1 MLKNINQPKETM
13 FTRDAMIKGIAKA
26 TAKDKAKKNQPK
38 ETMTNT
44 ELMQVAET
52 IRSQIHPHVLMCSAA
67 RNFGAFENEQG
78 LYGIQFKIS
87 NTSKYKFATVR
98 ITLNGADLYDI
109 EIKNIRGRIV
119 ESKTDIYCDQ
129 LSSILESMWEKKEIV
144 NKWTK
149 KELKY
154 A

>member
-1 MLKNINQPKETM
+1 MFNESRKET
-13 FTRDAMIKGIAKA
+13 
-26 TAKDKAKKNQPK
+26 KN
-38 ETMTNT
+38 MTNN
-44 ELMQVAET
+44 EMMQVSET
-52 IRSQIHPHVLMCSAA
+52 IRSQIHPTVLMCAAA
-67 RNFGAFENEQG
+67 RNYGAYENEKG

-87 NTSKYKFATVR
+87 NTSKYKFATIR

-129 LSSILESMWEKKEIV
+129 LSSILESMWEKKEIL

-149 KELKY
+149 KELMF

>member
-1 MLKNINQPKETM
+1 MFNIKNKSTE
-13 FTRDAMIKGIAKA
+13 GV
-26 TAKDKAKKNQPK
+26 
-38 ETMTNT
+38 TMTNS
-44 ELMQVAET
+44 EMMQVAET
-52 IRSQIHPHVLMCSAA
+52 IRSQIHPTVLMCSAS
-67 RNFGAFENEQG
+67 RNFGAYENEIG
-78 LYGIQFKIS
+78 MYGIQFKIS

-98 ITLNGADLYDI
+98 ITLNGHDLYNM

-119 ESKTDIYCDQ
+119 DSKTDIYCDQ

-144 NKWTK
+144 NRWTK

>member
-1 MLKNINQPKETM
+1 
-13 FTRDAMIKGIAKA
+13 
-26 TAKDKAKKNQPK
+26 
-38 ETMTNT
+38 MTNT

-98 ITLNGADLYDI
+98 IILNGCDLYDI

-119 ESKTDIYCDQ
+119 DSKTDIYCDQ
-129 LSSILESMWEKKEIV
+129 LSNILENMWEKKELLKRW
-144 NKWTK
+144 NK
-149 KELKY
+149 KEVIF